1 MIRAQWE
8 WVLEDAGGQQLDRPI
23 SPVFGNQF
31 DAEQW
36 LGENWRDLAGQN
48 AAVAR
53 LRHDGVQAAAAVALR
68 IP

>member
-8 WVLEDAGGQQLDRPI
+8 WALDDAEGRLLDRPI
-23 SPVFGNQF
+23 SPVFGNQY

-36 LGENWRDLAGQN
+36 LGEHWRELARQN
-48 AAVAR
+48 VAVAR
-53 LRHDGVQAAAAVALR
+53 LMHDGTQAAAPVVLR

>member
-8 WVLEDAGGQQLDRPI
+8 WVLEDAAGKALDRPI

-36 LGENWRDLAGQN
+36 LGENWRDLARQSV
-48 AAVAR
+48 AVVR
-53 LRHDGVQAAAAVALR
+53 LIHDGDTAAAPVALR
-68 IP
+68 MP

>member
-8 WVLEDAGGQQLDRPI
+8 WVLEDADGKVLDRPI

-36 LGENWRDLAGQN
+36 LGENWRVLAGQSV
-48 AAVAR
+48 AVAQ
-53 LRHDGVQAAAAVALR
+53 LVHDGELAAAPVALR

>member
-8 WVLEDAGGQQLDRPI
+8 WALEDAAGRPLDRPI

-36 LGENWRDLAGQN
+36 LGENWRDLARQN
-48 AAVAR
+48 TTVAQ
-53 LRHDGVQAAAAVALR
+53 LMHNGDPAAAPVALR

>member
-8 WVLEDAGGQQLDRPI
+8 WALEDAAGRLLDRPI

-36 LGENWRDLAGQN
+36 LGENWRDLARQS

-53 LRHDGVQAAAAVALR
+53 LMHDGVQAAAPVTLR

>member
-1 MIRAQWE
+1 MRPQWE
-8 WVLEDAGGQQLDRPI
+8 WALDDADGERLERPI

-36 LGENWRDLAGQN
+36 LGENWRDLARQEVV
-48 AAVAR
+48 VAT
-53 LRHDGVQAAAAVALR
+53 LLHDGAPAAASVALR